1 MGEASQGSSDGPQIN
16 GPQVMGILNLTPDS
30 FSDGGL
36 YTDPEQAVRHA
47 LAMLAEGADI
57 LDIGGESTRP
67 GSKSVSPQEQELRVL
82 PVIRRLRERIPVS
95 TPISIDTTSA
105 RVARA
110 ALDAGASWIND
121 TSAGLDDGEMLPLA
135 AERGAPIVL
144 MHRLGVPATMQEAPS
159 YDDVV
164 AEVCDHLTERAQAA
178 LAAGIAA
185 DRILL
190 DPGIGFGKLAAHNLA
205 LLGALDRIV
214 AIGFQVLLGTSR
226 KRFMGAI
233 CGGVEPAA
241 LMPATCATTTL
252 GVMSGVRV
260 FRVHDVAGNRQAA
273 DIAWAVRNAR

>member
-1 MGEASQGSSDGPQIN
+1 MGEASQRSIDGPRGKGPQI
-16 GPQVMGILNLTPDS
+16 MGILNLTPDS

-36 YTDPEQAVRHA
+36 YTDPERAVGHA
-47 LAMLAEGADI
+47 MAMLAEGADI
-57 LDIGGESTRP
+57 LDVGGESTRP
-67 GSKSVSPQEQELRVL
+67 GSKSVSPHEQELRVI
-82 PVIRRLRERIPVS
+82 PVIRQLRERIPSSV
-95 TPISIDTTSA
+95 PISIDTTSA

-121 TSAGLDDGEMLPLA
+121 TSAGLDDMDMLPLA

-144 MHRLGVPATMQEAPS
+144 MHRQGIPETMQEDPT
-159 YDDVV
+159 YGDVV
-164 AEVCDHLTERAQAA
+164 GEVCDHLADRARAA
-178 LAAGIAA
+178 LTAGIAA
-185 DRILL
+185 ERILL

-205 LLGALDRIV
+205 LLAALDRIV

-233 CGGVEPAA
+233 CGGVEPSA

-260 FRVHDVAGNRQAA
+260 FRAHDVAGNRQAA